1 MKSRESRSAYLKKVR
16 EEREKAES
24 LAIQFLL
31 LCEQQGISEYT
42 VYCLPNALE
51 REIDAQKTR
60 KGVNAPFHFVK
71 P

>member
-1 MKSRESRSAYLKKVR
+1 MKSRESREAYLMKVR

-31 LCEQQGISEYT
+31 LCEQQGISEYA
-42 VYCLPNALE
+42 VYCLPSALE

-60 KGVNAPFHFVK
+60 KGVNAPFHFAK

>member
-1 MKSRESRSAYLKKVR
+1 MKSRESRRAYLKKVR

-31 LCEQQGISEYT
+31 LCEQQGISEST
-42 VYCLPNALE
+42 VYCLPSALE

>member
-1 MKSRESRSAYLKKVR
+1 MKSRKDYLMKAR

-31 LCEQQGISEYT
+31 WCEQQGISEYT
-42 VYCLPNALE
+42 VYCLPSALE
-51 REIDAQKTR
+51 RAVDAQKTR
-60 KGVNAPFHFVK
+60 KGVNVLFHFAE

>member
-1 MKSRESRSAYLKKVR
+1 MKSRESRRAYLMKVR

>member
-1 MKSRESRSAYLKKVR
+1 MKSRESRRAYLMKVR
-16 EEREKAES
+16 EEHEKAES

-42 VYCLPNALE
+42 VYCLPSALE